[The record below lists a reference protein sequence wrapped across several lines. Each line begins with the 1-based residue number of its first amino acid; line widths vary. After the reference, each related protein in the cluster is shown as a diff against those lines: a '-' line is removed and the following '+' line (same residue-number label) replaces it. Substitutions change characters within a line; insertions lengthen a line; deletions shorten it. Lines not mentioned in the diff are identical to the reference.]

1 MEKIELEEKKQQVT
15 SDQPETSELPPEINE
30 PLPDDSRFN
39 FKTEVFEGP
48 LDLMLTLISK
58 HKLNITDIKIS
69 VLLEQFLFY
78 LDAMREADI
87 EIAGEF
93 LEMAARLIYMKS
105 AALLPKHELEELKKE
120 LQHSLEEYLLYK
132 RAAARLLEI
141 YEGSDIFTREPEEL
155 PPDNEYRGCHTTDEL
170 LEALRGVVGRDRA
183 AVAPLVFKP
192 VSEQKYVSIFS
203 KIIFI
208 LKQIKN
214 GGQFRITQF
223 YAGGTRSEKTA
234 VFLALLELSAHGRII
249 FSEDGET
256 VEVIKR

>member
-1 MEKIELEEKKQQVT
+1 MTEL
-15 SDQPETSELPPEINE
+15 S
-30 PLPDDSRFN
+30 

-48 LDLMLTLISK
+48 LDLMLSLISK

-69 VLLEQFLFY
+69 VLLEQFLLY
-78 LDAMREADI
+78 LDEMREADV

-132 RAAARLLEI
+132 KAAARLAAM
-141 YEGSDIFTREPEEL
+141 YKGADIFVRIPEEL
-155 PPDNEYRGCHTTDEL
+155 PADLEYRGSHEFDEL
-170 LEALRGVVGRDRA
+170 TEALKIIVNRERLYS
-183 AVAPLVFKP
+183 APLSVR
-192 VSEQKYVSIFS
+192 SITAAAQKYVSVFS

-208 LKQIKN
+208 LRQIKK
-214 GGQFRITQF
+214 GGKFKLAEL
-223 YAGGTRSEKTA
+223 YKGHTRSGKTA
-234 VFLALLELSAHGRII
+234 IFLALLELSAHGRVS

-256 VEVIKR
+256 VELIYALKRRG